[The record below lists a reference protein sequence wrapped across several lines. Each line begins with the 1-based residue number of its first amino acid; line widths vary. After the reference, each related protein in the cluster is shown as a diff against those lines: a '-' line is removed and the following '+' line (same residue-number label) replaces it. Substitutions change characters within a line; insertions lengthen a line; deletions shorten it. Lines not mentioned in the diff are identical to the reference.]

1 MPPICNSVEDTI
13 VSDDRA
19 KGAARQASGK
29 VESTLG
35 NLTGDTKT
43 QAQGKVD
50 DVAGQAQRSYGRAKG
65 SVQDAAGQAQQAYG
79 QARDTVRDAA
89 NQVSSGAGDYANSM
103 LDQIEEYGDYIAEQV
118 DQRPVTA
125 VLIAAGVGFLIA
137 LITKPSPKVVYRR
150 R

>member
-1 MPPICNSVEDTI
+1 MVDEN
-13 VSDDRA
+13 RM

-29 VESTLG
+29 VQDTLG
-35 NLTGDTKT
+35 DLTGDTKS
-43 QAQGKVD
+43 QVQGKMD
-50 DVAGQAQRSYGRAKG
+50 DVAGQAQRAYGRAKD
-65 SVQDAAGQAQQAYG
+65 S
-79 QARDTVRDAA
+79 VRDAA
-89 NQVSSGAGDYANSM
+89 SQVSDGAGDYASTF
-103 LDQIEEYGDYIAEQV
+103 LDQVEEYGDYVAEQV